1 MSVCVSVGKWLL
13 IPPSNPKLGEHRV
26 LAEEHDQTSNI
37 HQIIYNNIHIT
48 FFFIRF
54 TLSQWISAIQLN
66 NTRQFR
72 YVSLLRFFLQWGL
85 RLGIFNAFTFL
96 TNCSTVDCTKAA
108 LLDKTQTLSKEVISP
123 SAAQKLS
130 FSCMW
135 GCSILKIHQTQ
146 TNLQKPFS
154 LHGKTNW
161 FCLHQQQVQNHYSVQ
176 LSQTRPLFHCNVR
189 GRLKILFHHLTDWP
203 CVFHCPLQTH
213 LETAAFL
220 GTLFCFFFVTSE
232 YGVKSLRT
240 MTAFNPKH
248 WQAQYD
254 DKRLATL
261 WVCKTLVQMIK
272 WVVLREDSYSM
283 N

>member
-1 MSVCVSVGKWLL
+1 MQFNWITLDSFGTFHCYAFFYSEGYIWVFLM
-13 IPPSNPKLGEHRV
+13 PSPFWQTAPLWTVRKQRSWTRHR
-26 LAEEHDQTSNI
+26 LFPRRSFHP
-37 HQIIYNNIHIT
+37 
-48 FFFIRF
+48 
-54 TLSQWISAIQLN
+54 
-66 NTRQFR
+66 
-72 YVSLLRFFLQWGL
+72 
-85 RLGIFNAFTFL
+85 
-96 TNCSTVDCTKAA
+96 A
-108 LLDKTQTLSKEVISP
+108 LPRSSP
-123 SAAQKLS
+123 SAVCGVALSWKYTRQK
-130 FSCMW
+130 
-135 GCSILKIHQTQ
+135 
-146 TNLQKPFS
+146 NLQKPFS